1 MVFTVGSLF
10 MLAQNALRCKQVLYI
25 RGHAGLFPL
34 LHRLGILVTHRVPQ
48 WEGRCGRGCGCANPA
63 LQSRCQEWVRLS
75 RSAARQQEAH
85 CSIMFG
91 SVIHDSPVF
100 KRDDCRDCDYFPL
113 TRPTITVIIHWAGL
127 CVSFL
132 KSWALFVN
140 LAAWYKVFLTKQSLH
155 NLNQDAF
162 VA

>member
-48 WEGRCGRGCGCANPA
+48 LEGRCGRGCGCANPA
-63 LQSRCQEWVRLS
+63 LQSRCQEWMRLS
-75 RSAARQQEAH
+75 RSTARQQEAH

-127 CVSFL
+127 CTMLPGSQKEL
-132 KSWALFVN
+132 MTLRMRH
-140 LAAWYKVFLTKQSLH
+140 KVFLTKQSLH